1 MSTTVRGGGLIVKD
15 PNSVEPLTFDWDTEH
30 LPAAVTITSSEF
42 FISGTDA
49 VLTKDNE
56 GILPGSRTTQV
67 RLLAGTLGVK
77 YTLTNR
83 VITDQSPTATK
94 DQSIKVLI
102 QQR

>member
-1 MSTTVRGGGLIVKD
+1 MSVSIRGGGLIVKD
-15 PNSVEPLTFDWDTEH
+15 PDSEEPLTFNWDEEH
-30 LPAAVTITSSEF
+30 LPAGVEISSSQF

-56 GILPGSRTTQV
+56 GILAGNRKTQV
-67 RLLAGTLGVK
+67 RIKQGTVGVK

-83 VITDQSPTATK
+83 IVTNQTPTATK
-94 DQSIKVLI
+94 DQSIRVLV